1 MQLKKYFM
9 CLERIQLFKV
19 SLLLKGGY
27 KIMKTFFVSLAA
39 ALMLTIWFGAA
50 NSAEAGRVRG
60 YYRSDGTYVQP
71 HIRSSPDRSP
81 YNNYS
86 YPGNYNPNTG
96 KSSTGNSD
104 TYLDRYYSRKGG
116 RDSYRPYYTPRRA
129 E

>member
-1 MQLKKYFM
+1 MR
-9 CLERIQLFKV
+9 LERIPLFKW

-39 ALMLTIWFGAA
+39 ALMLTIWCGAA

-60 YYRSDGTYVQP
+60 YYRSNGTYVQP
-71 HIRSSPDRSP
+71 HIRSDPDRSP

-86 YPGNYNPNTG
+86 YPGNYNPYTG
-96 KSSTGNSD
+96 KASTGNP
-104 TYLDRYYSRKGG
+104 DRYLERYRNRKGG
-116 RDSYRPYYTPRRA
+116 IEPYKPYYTPRRA